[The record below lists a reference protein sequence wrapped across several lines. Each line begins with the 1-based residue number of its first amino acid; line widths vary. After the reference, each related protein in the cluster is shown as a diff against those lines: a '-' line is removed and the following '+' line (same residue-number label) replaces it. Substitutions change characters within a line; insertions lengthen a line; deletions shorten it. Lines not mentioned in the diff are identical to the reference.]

1 MINKSN
7 NPKENVKKAVALS
20 YNSDDDAPKVIAKG
34 EGLVAE
40 NIVKKAMESDLPIY
54 EDKDLVDNLIQVDID
69 NSIPVELYEAV
80 AEILLYIHRLD
91 VRRGREDE

>member
-1 MINKSN
+1 
-7 NPKENVKKAVALS
+7 
-20 YNSDDDAPKVIAKG
+20 
-34 EGLVAE
+34 
-40 NIVKKAMESDLPIY
+40 MESDLPIY